1 MIHSRKSALQRFF
14 FFIIHYCACSA
25 FSFLMTDSYLLGTED
40 TTDFWKDVLPF
51 FSAAF
56 LWMGFVT
63 LLFLFKIPKSALLDS
78 ASRHTCQVL
87 FFTFFPPCLILAVLC
102 FWIAIRLQYYSPA
115 RLLETA
121 TQFVCQY
128 FGTSAS
134 IHAALYQFH
143 LPSTFPSHAAP
154 YHHTQTS
161 VVHFKDDAFTVV
173 VSARFMP
180 NMFDLCES
188 NDPLNIL
195 LPFMFFCS
203 FVPKSKVFVVFFS
216 WMPSIEADVLYV
228 LHTVWVIQETPFP
241 LITSLQPLLVSLLKL
256 FCESST
262 LCWLILRGH
271 HCDFDLLEYGSFYI
285 SQPKPV
291 FTYF

>member
-1 MIHSRKSALQRFF
+1 MIHSRKSALQRYF
-14 FFIIHYCACSA
+14 FFIIHYCAWSA

-161 VVHFKDDAFTVV
+161 VVHFKDCGSLSQVYA
-173 VSARFMP
+173 
-180 NMFDLCES
+180 
-188 NDPLNIL
+188 
-195 LPFMFFCS
+195 
-203 FVPKSKVFVVFFS
+203 K
-216 WMPSIEADVLYV
+216 
-228 LHTVWVIQETPFP
+228 HVWPMWKQW
-241 LITSLQPLLVSLLKL
+241 
-256 FCESST
+256 ST
-262 LCWLILRGH
+262 
-271 HCDFDLLEYGSFYI
+271 
-285 SQPKPV
+285 
-291 FTYF
+291 